1 MTNCLANL
9 ASTTEDE
16 TQWRYLHYQT
26 LLCLRSPLSQ
36 VRHCILSVLTR
47 FVECKGESYMSVL
60 PEAVPFLSETLEDEE
75 AELEDACRK
84 LIAKMEETFGQ
95 SVQSYFEY

>member
-1 MTNCLANL
+1 
-9 ASTTEDE
+9 
-16 TQWRYLHYQT
+16 
-26 LLCLRSPLSQ
+26 
-36 VRHCILSVLTR
+36 
-47 FVECKGESYMSVL
+47 MSVL